1 MKLLKDILYRS
12 RIVEVVGDTQ
22 LAIDHITMDSRLVKT
37 MSLFVA
43 VRGVSSDGHDYIEQS
58 IEKGAVAIVCEEL
71 PKSQREN
78 ITYVC
83 VTDSHESLGLIASN
97 FFDNPSEKIKVIAV
111 TGTNGKTTTATL
123 LYRLFTLLGF
133 KSGLLSTVVN
143 RIGKKDIEATH
154 TTPDAVKL
162 NELLSQMVAEDC
174 QYCFMEASSHAIHQ
188 KRIAGTKF
196 RGAVFTNITHDHL
209 DYHKTFKE
217 YISAKKAL
225 FDQLSSSAFALVN
238 KDDRNGLVMLEGS
251 KAIKRTY
258 AVQSMADYKAKVI
271 ENQFTGLHL
280 MIDGKDFYSRL
291 IGGFNAY
298 NLLAVYG
305 VACEMGQDP
314 VNVLTALSQL
324 ESVEGRFQYLKTPSN
339 VTAII
344 DYAHTPD
351 ALRNVLS
358 TIAEVRTGNEQ
369 VITVVGCGGDRD
381 REKRP
386 VMASIAVE
394 MSNRVILTSDNPRS
408 EDPDQIIAEMRA
420 GVDKGQEKKVVS
432 ITDRAEAIKLAC
444 SLLNEGDI
452 LLVAGKGHEK
462 YQEIK
467 GVKNPFDDYK
477 LVGESLQLYQK

>member
-1 MKLLKDILYRS
+1 
-12 RIVEVVGDTQ
+12 
-22 LAIDHITMDSRLVKT
+22 
-37 MSLFVA
+37 
-43 VRGVSSDGHDYIEQS
+43 
-58 IEKGAVAIVCEEL
+58 
-71 PKSQREN
+71 
-78 ITYVC
+78 
-83 VTDSHESLGLIASN
+83 
-97 FFDNPSEKIKVIAV
+97 
-111 TGTNGKTTTATL
+111 
-123 LYRLFTLLGF
+123 
-133 KSGLLSTVVN
+133 
-143 RIGKKDIEATH
+143 
-154 TTPDAVKL
+154 
-162 NELLSQMVAEDC
+162 MVAEDC

-258 AVQSMADYKAKVI
+258 ALQSMADYKAKVI